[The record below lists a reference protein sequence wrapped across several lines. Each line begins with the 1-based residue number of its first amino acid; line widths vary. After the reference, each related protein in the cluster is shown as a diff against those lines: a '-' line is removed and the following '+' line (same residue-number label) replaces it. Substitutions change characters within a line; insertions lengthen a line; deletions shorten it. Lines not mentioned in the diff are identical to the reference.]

1 VFPVWVRVDDSDP
14 PDVMDWV
21 FAPAVVEDIE
31 PVLDVPGEPVLEPV
45 LPLVEA
51 VPVDIVFD
59 DPVVGMVLLIPVAG
73 IVLLIPVNAVSLV
86 LLIMDDVVEKY
97 SAGGFS
103 TGSAATYPGT
113 MTVPV
118 TVLNSVHS

>member
-1 VFPVWVRVDDSDP
+1 VVDNDP
-14 PDVMDWV
+14 PEVIDWV
-21 FAPAVVEDIE
+21 FAPAVEEDIE
-31 PVLDVPGEPVLEPV
+31 PVLDVPSEPVLEPV
-45 LPLVEA
+45 LTLVEA

-59 DPVVGMVLLIPVAG
+59 DSVVGMVLLIPVD
-73 IVLLIPVNAVSLV
+73 PVELV